1 MEAHARASALNSDA
15 TLHII
20 AMKISRIEKLF
31 ASAIFSRVQ
40 RQYSIFSHVGKTG
53 GITEG
58 IGL

>member
-31 ASAIFSRVQ
+31 ASAIFPE
-40 RQYSIFSHVGKTG
+40 FSVNIRFSPMWEKPV
-53 GITEG
+53 E
-58 IGL
+58 